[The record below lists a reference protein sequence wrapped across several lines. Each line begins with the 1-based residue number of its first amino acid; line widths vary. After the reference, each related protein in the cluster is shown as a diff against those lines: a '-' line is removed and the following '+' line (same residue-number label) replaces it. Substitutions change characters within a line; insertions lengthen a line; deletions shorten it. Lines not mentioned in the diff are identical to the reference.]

1 MNWDKFENDPF
12 YSQILT
18 YWYDEWNSISGEVKN
33 GMIGID
39 IVNIRVV
46 LLDIINEY
54 ELNQFKSDNNRK
66 VYIKLIQT
74 LLSKKYINIFR
85 EELSILKEM
94 LEKKDIRAVYVISNE
109 LSNIIS
115 EQSFAQV
122 LFDEVL
128 AILEKKL
135 FQKEDRLKI
144 KELTN
149 DIIIDLI
156 TLGMDIDDVRKFTL
170 NIFRSYRITSE
181 DSIHIIYD
189 GVPEQIDTNE
199 RKKEYIDNLSI
210 QNRLDFFRKKL
221 LLEEKEF
228 MFIYPI
234 WGMNIIPQNI
244 DDDLL
249 FGCKLYNPS
258 TNQLL
263 RKEDTFDETFDTS
276 SFEAN
281 DEEIDSKDMLKYKSS
296 CNASIVVTSTSLN
309 SARKIAKSNYSNLL
323 NILNFYFAN
332 KNEEFFWDG
341 QHIGTRVDESLK
353 SFSVFLNPEDDRQMR
368 RNISKDNPMML
379 NNENY
384 EDIKKVSQ
392 IIEEL
397 EKRDMFYEANTIL
410 SVIDIM
416 SKAKWQ
422 TEENKLL
429 NYWIAIE
436 SLASISKKNEESKFN
451 FIKDVISNIYFLEGQ
466 YNPLVNLFDTTSK
479 YAYKQ
484 SKNDDRINIP
494 NEFLNDVG
502 FFQYHSV
509 GTKIDWKCFYKRFE
523 ELKNYIKKESFLD
536 EIEDT
541 SNFYNNNKE
550 ALKQLRVIRNKVE
563 LTIDY
568 IYKCRNQIVHNGYI
582 DKNLVPYLVNFSGV
596 YANSLFEEILNVYR
610 DGKFDLQNHF
620 IKEIYNG
627 SLLEKKLSSKNF
639 YKINLFE

>member
-323 NILNFYFAN
+323 NILNFYFS
-332 KNEEFFWDG
+332 
-341 QHIGTRVDESLK
+341 T
-353 SFSVFLNPEDDRQMR
+353 
-368 RNISKDNPMML
+368 IS
-379 NNENY
+379 
-384 EDIKKVSQ
+384 
-392 IIEEL
+392 
-397 EKRDMFYEANTIL
+397 
-410 SVIDIM
+410 
-416 SKAKWQ
+416 
-422 TEENKLL
+422 
-429 NYWIAIE
+429 
-436 SLASISKKNEESKFN
+436 
-451 FIKDVISNIYFLEGQ
+451 
-466 YNPLVNLFDTTSK
+466 
-479 YAYKQ
+479 
-484 SKNDDRINIP
+484 
-494 NEFLNDVG
+494 
-502 FFQYHSV
+502 
-509 GTKIDWKCFYKRFE
+509 
-523 ELKNYIKKESFLD
+523 
-536 EIEDT
+536 
-541 SNFYNNNKE
+541 
-550 ALKQLRVIRNKVE
+550 
-563 LTIDY
+563 
-568 IYKCRNQIVHNGYI
+568 
-582 DKNLVPYLVNFSGV
+582 
-596 YANSLFEEILNVYR
+596 
-610 DGKFDLQNHF
+610 
-620 IKEIYNG
+620 
-627 SLLEKKLSSKNF
+627 
-639 YKINLFE
+639 